1 VTKSPISITKQLQ
14 INYITPAD
22 HNQFKYFNESQTK
35 STLKQMSWLWGSST
49 ESPAPTD
56 TKTTLGALGLSTASS
71 VAKDPRARKA
81 ATEFAE
87 DEGVQEAAS
96 SFASD
101 QRVQSAFL
109 KSVGYPSKK
118 SSPKEKGNANSTS
131 NRTKRPSAAA
141 LAAAAAFQDSEEH
154 QIQNKSSSIS
164 TPPNSNKTKTY
175 QPSSSSSSRK
185 SLSSFK
191 NQKVKQSEPELKIP
205 LYMQDPLP
213 NSNVPDSFRQQFHLY
228 SYVGREEDVTLIQQ
242 TKRKPLVDLMQRLY
256 EAHHLEGTKKIGFEK
271 EQQKESLHLEH
282 LLQQYMLVPEP
293 NRNITYCNDE
303 DGNGENTNGN
313 YLQSELAMLMM
324 KRIELQCQEDRNKK
338 GWS

>member
-1 VTKSPISITKQLQ
+1 
-14 INYITPAD
+14 
-22 HNQFKYFNESQTK
+22 
-35 STLKQMSWLWGSST
+35 MSWLWGSST

-118 SSPKEKGNANSTS
+118 SSAKSTSANARMSQEKGNANSTS

-175 QPSSSSSSRK
+175 QPSSSSSSSSRK
-185 SLSSFK
+185 PLSSFK
-191 NQKVKQSEPELKIP
+191 NQKSKQSEPELKIP

-213 NSNVPDSFRQQFHLY
+213 NSNVPESFRQQFHLY

-271 EQQKESLHLEH
+271 EQQKESQHLEH

-303 DGNGENTNGN
+303 NGNGENTNGN